1 MEDFI
6 DIHLNGQLELYLSRI
21 INKNDYDIFLSDI
34 IDDEFWNFAYLK
46 NNNVDFKKVWK
57 QIKNEML
64 DNNRKPLIY
73 ITSLINNKSKEEL
86 NKNNIN
92 LLYTDVWMTIDNLEK
107 FKEYN
112 SKIDFDIYKVDNDLK
127 DKFVQAVMDGFSGDN
142 PEEPYESLSEGYRVA
157 LEESFKESSNTEYKV
172 LHYLGLKDN
181 EAITTATV
189 IYCKDKAVIYNITT
203 NRKYQKMRSM

>member
-46 NNNVDFKKVWK
+46 NNNVDFQKVWK

-73 ITSLINNKSKEEL
+73 ITSLINNKIKEAL
-86 NKNNIN
+86 NKNNLN

-112 SKIDFDIYKVDNDLK
+112 SKIDFEIYKVNDKLK
-127 DKFVQAVMDGFSGDN
+127 EKFIQAVMDGFSADN
-142 PEEPYESLSEGYRVA
+142 PEDPYESLSDGYKVA
-157 LEESFKESSNTEYKV
+157 LNESFKQNNTEYKV
-172 LHYLGLKDN
+172 VHYLGLKNN
-181 EAITTATV
+181 ESITTATV
-189 IYCKDKAVIYNITT
+189 IYRKDKAVIYNITT
-203 NRKYQKMRSM
+203 NKKYQKMRSM